1 MFQGL
6 LSKTGSRM
14 LEGILEDNLEDEDE
28 PKNHDNNLKS
38 EDDPKRK
45 ITSNTKTTSNI
56 KMITKWKAVPPLLV
70 SSHYP
75 WKINTLCSTLHFAT
89 FFFFSSLNNLRKNS
103 KLPQCY
109 QNYGSSNWHI
119 CLFISSW
126 ELFLFSGQVCGDHQY
141 IIISPTWS
149 GEDALFTFLL
159 WWINLQTL
167 QLYWS
172 TIRPQGRG

>member
-56 KMITKWKAVPPLLV
+56 KMITK
-70 SSHYP
+70 
-75 WKINTLCSTLHFAT
+75 
-89 FFFFSSLNNLRKNS
+89 
-103 KLPQCY
+103 
-109 QNYGSSNWHI
+109 
-119 CLFISSW
+119 
-126 ELFLFSGQVCGDHQY
+126 
-141 IIISPTWS
+141 
-149 GEDALFTFLL
+149 
-159 WWINLQTL
+159 
-167 QLYWS
+167 
-172 TIRPQGRG
+172 